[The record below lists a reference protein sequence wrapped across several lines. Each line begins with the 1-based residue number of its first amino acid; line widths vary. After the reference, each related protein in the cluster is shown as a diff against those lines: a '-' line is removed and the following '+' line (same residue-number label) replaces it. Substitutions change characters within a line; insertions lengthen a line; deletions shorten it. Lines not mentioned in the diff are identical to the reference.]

1 MAAEQ
6 RSVETRSARIEDAP
20 AIALIYNQGID
31 DRLAT
36 FETRHHSP
44 QEIEAWFDGFH
55 PIVVVVEEERVV
67 AFAATFAYRQ
77 RDFYQGVGEFSVYVD
92 RDFRLQG
99 AGSLAMEALIIA
111 SRQAGLWKLVSRV
124 FVENLGSRHLLAR
137 LSFREVGVYER
148 HARLDGEW
156 RNVVIVER
164 LL

>member
-1 MAAEQ
+1 M
-6 RSVETRSARIEDAP
+6 ETRLANPDDAD
-20 AIALIYNQGID
+20 AIASIYNQGIE

-36 FETRHHSP
+36 FETRLHSAD
-44 QEIEAWFDGFH
+44 EVRGWFDDRH
-55 PIVVVVEEERVV
+55 PIVVVECDGRVV
-67 AFAATFAYRQ
+67 AYAATFSYRT
-77 RDFYQGVGEFSVYVD
+77 RDYYRGVAEFAVYVD
-92 RDFRLQG
+92 RDYRLQG
-99 AGSLAMEALIIA
+99 AGSLAMEALVGA
-111 SRQAGLWKLVSRV
+111 AREAGLWKLVSRI

>member
-1 MAAEQ
+1 M
-6 RSVETRSARIEDAP
+6 ETRLANLNDAE
-20 AIALIYNQGID
+20 AIAGIYNQGIE

-36 FETRHHSP
+36 FETRPHTA
-44 QEIEAWFDGFH
+44 EEVLAWFDDFH
-55 PIVVVVEEERVV
+55 PIVVVEADGRVV
-67 AFAATFAYRQ
+67 AYAATFSYRN
-77 RDFYQGVGEFSVYVD
+77 RDFYRGVAEFSVYVD

-99 AGSLAMEALIIA
+99 AGSLAMEALMGA
-111 SRQAGLWKLVSRV
+111 AREAGLWKLVSRI

-148 HARLDGEW
+148 HAKLDGEW

>member
-1 MAAEQ
+1 MQ
-6 RSVETRSARIEDAP
+6 TRPARREDASV
-20 AIALIYNQGID
+20 IASIYNQGIE

-36 FETRHHSP
+36 FETRLHSP
-44 QEIEAWFDGFH
+44 EEVAAWFDESH
-55 PIVVVVEEERVV
+55 PIIVVEADDRVV
-67 AFAATFAYRQ
+67 AYAATFSYRP
-77 RDFYQGVGEFSVYVD
+77 RDYYRGVAEFSVYVD

-99 AGSLAMEALIIA
+99 AGRMAMEALVHA
-111 SRQAGLWKLVSRV
+111 ARQAGLWKLVSRI
-124 FVENLGSRHLLAR
+124 FVENLGSRHLLAS